1 MVCARS
7 GGQVKAGV
15 ATGHPTVH
23 RTAKNYPAPNINSA
37 EAERPDFFFCLPNG
51 NSFIF
56 LIIKIIYHYLK
67 NQSFQK
73 KTLERENYL

>member
-1 MVCARS
+1 M
-7 GGQVKAGV
+7 KAGV

-23 RTAKNYPAPNINSA
+23 RTAKNYPVPNISST
-37 EAERPDFFFCLPNG
+37 EAERPDFSFICLPNG

-56 LIIKIIYHYLK
+56 LIIKIIYHYFK
-67 NQSFQK
+67 NHSFQK